1 MGIAPVTLTRPRAL
15 DASHRG
21 HEVPSRVA
29 TVGEGSDQRLLAAL
43 RAGDVEALR
52 ELLAAEPGRA
62 AAPMRPFPG
71 HPRGASPLGFVAMRR
86 YDTGTGV
93 WGDVPGTADLAQAL
107 LDEGAPVDGEPG
119 DSETPLI
126 TAASYGDAPVAEV
139 LLTAGADLD
148 ARSSASAGGVPDATA
163 LLHAAVFGMTE
174 VVDVLVAA
182 GATPTSVEEAAAAG
196 DVTGFVEGADGQARL
211 RALVMAA
218 DHQRLDVIDVLVAA
232 GTPVDVAD
240 AVWGRHPLRVAAAGG
255 RDRSVAHLLALGA
268 DPLATDENG
277 ATPLNL
283 CRAHRT
289 SHREQAPFDR
299 VQALLTVGP
308 SS

>member
-1 MGIAPVTLTRPRAL
+1 M
-15 DASHRG
+15 
-21 HEVPSRVA
+21 A
-29 TVGEGSDQRLLAAL
+29 TFDEGSDERLLAAL
-43 RAGDVEALR
+43 RSGDVDALR
-52 ELLAAEPGRA
+52 EQLTAEPGRA
-62 AAPMRPFPG
+62 AAPLRPFSG
-71 HPRGASPLGFVAMRR
+71 HPLGASPLGFVAMLRH
-86 YDTGTGV
+86 DTATGV
-93 WGDVPGTADLAQAL
+93 WGDVPGTGDLARTL
-107 LDEGAPVDGEPG
+107 LEAGAPVDGEPG
-119 DSETPLI
+119 DAETPLI
-126 TAASYGDAPVAEV
+126 TAASYGDAGVARALV
-139 LLTAGADLD
+139 AAGADLG
-148 ARSSASAGGVPDATA
+148 ARSTPDAGGVPDATA
-163 LLHAAVFGMTE
+163 LLHAAVFGMAD

-182 GATPTSVEEAAAAG
+182 GATPTSVEEAAAVG
-196 DVTGFVEGADGQARL
+196 DVTGFVDGADEQARL

-218 DHQRLDVIDVLVAA
+218 DHQRLDVIEALVAA
-232 GTPVDVAD
+232 GAPVDEAD
-240 AVWGRHPLRVAAAGG
+240 AVWGRHPLRVAAANG